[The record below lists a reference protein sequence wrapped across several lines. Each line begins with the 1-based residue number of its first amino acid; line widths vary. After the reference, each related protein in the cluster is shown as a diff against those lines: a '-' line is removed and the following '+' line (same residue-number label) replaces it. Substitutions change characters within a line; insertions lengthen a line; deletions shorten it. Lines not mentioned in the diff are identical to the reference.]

1 MGVRFEHELMTDPF
15 NLGEPVYGSRLV
27 ACYTLDDPKYRL
39 TDRRTDHDSFEEGTG
54 ACVVCVLFNVRR
66 DCIIVLVTRVGFW
79 TAQN

>member
-39 TDRRTDHDSFEEGTG
+39 TDRRTDHDSFEEGTSASRQIPR
-54 ACVVCVLFNVRR
+54 ACLYLITMQSFSIRSYSKS
-66 DCIIVLVTRVGFW
+66 
-79 TAQN
+79 

>member
-39 TDRRTDHDSFEEGTG
+39 TDRRTDHDSFEEGTSASRQG
-54 ACVVCVLFNVRR
+54 PCVACVLFEIRR
-66 DCIIVLVTRVGFW
+66 NPIRGF
-79 TAQN
+79 